1 MTERGDPRAI
11 FQPVYGCNPETD
23 ELQVELA
30 FVEKEDEDIPGGNIC
45 VRSAAGDT
53 HEFRW
58 SPPENPGKHPE
69 SHITKSYITK
79 TSY

>member
-11 FQPVYGCNPETD
+11 FQPVYGCNPDTD
-23 ELQVELA
+23 ELQIELA
-30 FVEKEDEDIPGGNIC
+30 FVEKEDEELPGGNIC

-58 SPPENPGKHPE
+58 SPPENPGEP
-69 SHITKSYITK
+69 SCVPAAPL
-79 TSY
+79 